1 VLQEILALVLAPTL
15 IVGAAA
21 WVLRTLF
28 QQGLQRDIEKF
39 KARLQ
44 TEHDAAQVTLQTQ
57 LQAKLFEYQARFST
71 FHTKQREV
79 LGRSYE
85 LLFDPYEHVKEFV
98 HPLDVNGTPSQEQV
112 QQIVDEFNGL
122 TGYYHK
128 NRIYLPENICTN
140 MDSLLQEMKSALQQN
155 IRARQKEL
163 PGTSLEFWQNSWQ
176 TMETKVPPLMKELEQ
191 EFRKSVSLERFT
203 SDSA

>member
-44 TEHDAAQVTLQTQ
+44 TEHDAAPVTLQTQ

-71 FHTKQREV
+71 FHTKQSEV
-79 LGRSYE
+79 LGRTYE
-85 LLFDPYEHVKEFV
+85 LQFDPYEYVKEFV

-155 IRARQKEL
+155 IRAIQKEL